1 MSRSYGPIT
10 LIAFLVLA
18 PLAAQQQPFQA
29 LAAIESQNVFVG
41 QAFVYQIQVQGSDQ
55 PTKPDL
61 SSLQQDFTIQ
71 EAGGGAQN
79 SSSVTI
85 INGRMSQ
92 VVQKGYTYSYRL
104 IPKRAGTLLIP
115 SVRVEAEG
123 RATKTNAQQVFV
135 SPPAEIED
143 FKLRMTVSETKAYVG
158 QPIVLATTWYIGRNV
173 DQFAFVM
180 PTLEDDRFQ
189 VIDPQVYVNP
199 AQQSDYLDVV
209 VGEKRATAKK
219 GRQALDGREFVTV
232 RFEKA
237 LIPKTPGAVRLPSS
251 TVSFRAVREDRRARS
266 QFGDFFGD
274 SFFGSR
280 RSYESLAV
288 PSNRPVIEVLPL
300 PTAGRPA
307 NFSGLIGE
315 FEFEVEAS
323 PTEVNVGDPITLTV
337 RISGPRFLDYVR
349 LPPLEQQT
357 RLAADFK
364 IPEEMS
370 PGEIRRGAKVF
381 TQTIRAKHAQISE
394 VPPLEISYFHP
405 GQGQYVTAR
414 TEAIPLAVE
423 GTRIITANDVE
434 GSGDQGVIQSELET
448 QEEGIAYN
456 YEDSDALVTAA
467 VVSRSAF
474 ASPLW
479 MGLLLAPPL
488 SFLGLL
494 IWNSGLVG
502 KRDLSSRAAQQAVR
516 ELAQVSEAPAEVLKL
531 TREYLGARLGMAP
544 GALTYDDVADPL
556 RRKGVADTTLA
567 ELSGLFEAC
576 EAGRYAGVSVAGGNS
591 VADQA
596 RRTVADIEAAV

>member
-1 MSRSYGPIT
+1 MLFG
-10 LIAFLVLA
+10 LA
-18 PLAAQQQPFQA
+18 PLAAQQQPLQA
-29 LAAIESQNVFVG
+29 LAAIESQRVFVG
-41 QAFVYQIQVQGSDQ
+41 QAFVYQIQIQGSDQ
-55 PTKPDL
+55 PSKPNL
-61 SSLQQDFTIQ
+61 SALEQDFSIQ

-79 SSSVTI
+79 SSSVAI
-85 INGRMSQ
+85 VNGQMSQ
-92 VVQKGYTYSYRL
+92 IVRKGYTYSYRL

-115 SVRVEAEG
+115 SVTVEAEG
-123 RATKTNAQQVFV
+123 RTTQTNAQQVVV

-143 FKLRMTVSETKAYVG
+143 FKLRMSVSESKAYVG
-158 QPIVLATTWYIGRNV
+158 QPIVLTTTWYIGRNV
-173 DQFAFVM
+173 DQFSFAM
-180 PTLEDDRFQ
+180 PTLEDDRFE
-189 VIDPQVYVNP
+189 VIDPRVYVNP
-199 AQQSDYLDVV
+199 AQQSDYLDVLL
-209 VGEKRATAKK
+209 GDKRATAKK
-219 GRQALDGREFVTV
+219 GREAIDGRDFVTV

-237 LIPKTPGAVRLPSS
+237 LIPKTAGAFRLQSS
-251 TVSFRAVREDRRARS
+251 TVSFRAVREDRSGRS
-266 QFGDFFGD
+266 PFGDFFGD

-288 PSNRPVIEVLPL
+288 PSNRPAIEVLPL

-315 FEFEVEAS
+315 FKFEVEAS

-364 IPEEMS
+364 IPEEMA

-381 TQTIRAKHAQISE
+381 TQTIRAKHSQISE

-405 GQGQYVTAR
+405 GKGQYVTAR

-434 GSGDQGVIQSELET
+434 GLGDQGVIQSELET

-456 YEDSDALVTAA
+456 YEDSDALEVAA
-467 VVSRSAF
+467 VLSRNAF

-494 IWNSGLVG
+494 IWSSGLVG
-502 KRDLSSRAAQQAVR
+502 KRDSSLRAAQQAVR
-516 ELAQVSEAPAEVLKL
+516 ELGQAAEEPAQVLKL
-531 TREYLGARLGMAP
+531 TREYLGARLGVAS
-544 GALTYDDVADPL
+544 GALTFDDVAEPL
-556 RRKGVADTTLA
+556 RGRGVTDATL
-567 ELSGLFEAC
+567 EGLNGLFHAC
-576 EAGRYAGVSVAGGNS
+576 EAGRYAGGAVDGGEG
-591 VADQA
+591 VADKA
-596 RRTVADIEAAV
+596 RRVVAEIEGALS